1 MRELYQED
9 EMLHTN
15 LLGIEMNTP
24 VLTASGT
31 FGFGEE
37 FADFVDLARLGG
49 VMVKG
54 TTLKPRRGNDGVR
67 ITETPKGMLN
77 CIGLENPGVAVFLK
91 ETLPRIKAYG
101 MNVIVNISGST
112 AEEYGELAGLLD
124 VDGVAAIE
132 LNVSC
137 PNVKEGGIVF
147 GTNPAAASAVVREA
161 KAHTKKPVILKL
173 SPNVT
178 DIVTMAK
185 AGEEAGAD
193 AISLINTLL
202 GMEIDIHRYQP
213 VLGNVTGG
221 LSGPCVKPVA
231 VRMVWQVAQAVHI
244 PIIGMGGIASAED
257 AVEFFLAGASAVAVG
272 TANFTDPEITMKI
285 CDGLTKY
292 LKKQGFTHINEM
304 VGKAN
309 PGFLG
314 FAKADSGEGAK
325 AE

>member
-1 MRELYQED
+1 MSD
-9 EMLHTN
+9 ERLHTN
-15 LLGIEMNTP
+15 LLGIEMKTP

-37 FADFVDLARLGG
+37 FADFVDLSRLGG

-54 TTLKPRRGNDGVR
+54 TTRQPRRGNDGVR
-67 ITETPKGMLN
+67 ITETPMGMLN
-77 CIGLENPGVAVFLK
+77 CIGLENPGVDVFLA
-91 ETLPRIKAYG
+91 ETLPRIEPYG
-101 MNVIVNISGST
+101 MNVIVNISGGT
-112 AEEYGELAGLLD
+112 AEEYGTLCRLLD
-124 VDGVAAIE
+124 VPGVAAIE

-147 GTNPAAASAVVREA
+147 GMDPEAASAVVRAA
-161 KAHTKKPVILKL
+161 KANTKKPVILKL

-178 DIVTMAK
+178 DIVQMAK
-185 AGEEAGAD
+185 AVEVAGAD

-202 GMEIDIHRYQP
+202 GMEIDITRWQP

-231 VRMVWQVAQAVHI
+231 VRMVWQVAQAVRV

-257 AVEFFLAGASAVAVG
+257 AIEFFLAGASAVAVG
-272 TANFTDPEITMKI
+272 TANFTDPAITMKI
-285 CDGLTKY
+285 CDGLDAY
-292 LKKQGFTHINEM
+292 LAKRKLSHISEL

-314 FAKADSGEGAK
+314 GKA
-325 AE
+325 